1 MNIFE
6 TLKQQV
12 TARQAAERYGI
23 RINRSGMAVCPFHK
37 DKNPSMKLDN
47 RFYCFACQE
56 TGDVIDLTARLY
68 GLNPKEAALKL
79 AWDFGITVTP
89 KVPSPQRPEMKYA
102 KSVVKTVE
110 QSPEQE
116 ILKATLP
123 YFHSLAGY
131 YHQLQYWQEH
141 LAPKTA
147 DCQWDPCFIEALQKK
162 SYIEY
167 LLDILLWGTAEEKAA
182 LLLNHGKEVAE
193 LDKRIA
199 EQKKTF
205 PG

>member
-6 TLKQQV
+6 TIKQQV

-23 RINRSGMAVCPFHK
+23 HINRSGMAVCPFHK

-47 RFYCFACQE
+47 RFYCFACQA
-56 TGDVIDLTARLY
+56 TGDVIDFAARLY
-68 GLNPKEAALKL
+68 DLSPKEAALKL
-79 AWDFGITVTP
+79 AWDFGIPVTTDTA
-89 KVPSPQRPEMKYA
+89 SPHGQAQRYA
-102 KSVVKTVE
+102 KATPRMTE
-110 QSPEQE
+110 SPEQV
-116 ILKATLP
+116 LLRGVLP
-123 YFHSLAGY
+123 CFHSLAGY

-182 LLLNHGKEVAE
+182 LLLDHGKEVAE

>member
-1 MNIFE
+1 M
-6 TLKQQV
+6 
-12 TARQAAERYGI
+12 
-23 RINRSGMAVCPFHK
+23 
-37 DKNPSMKLDN
+37 
-47 RFYCFACQE
+47 
-56 TGDVIDLTARLY
+56 IDLTARLY
-68 GLNPKEAALKL
+68 NLSPKEAALKL

-89 KVPSPQRPEMKYA
+89 KATSPQRPETKYA
-102 KSVVKTVE
+102 KSIVKTVE

-123 YFHSLAGY
+123 CFHSLASY
-131 YHQLQYWQEH
+131 YHMLQYWQEY
-141 LAPKTA
+141 LAPKPA
-147 DCQWDPCFIEALQKK
+147 DCQWDPRFIEALQKK
-162 SYIEY
+162 SYIAY

-182 LLLNHGKEVAE
+182 LLLDHGKEVAE